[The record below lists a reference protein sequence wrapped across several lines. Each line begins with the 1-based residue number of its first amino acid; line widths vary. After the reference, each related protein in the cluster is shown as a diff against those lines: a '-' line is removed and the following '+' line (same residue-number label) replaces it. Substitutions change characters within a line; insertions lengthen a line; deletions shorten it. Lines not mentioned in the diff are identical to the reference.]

1 MTKNTKTKMT
11 KTKNTKTKT
20 LILRRRVELRGRG
33 VSRECRRPAQASVQA
48 AVCRASQRVLT
59 EWRGE
64 RAQARAGQLRPV
76 SVHSV
81 YCPQRL
87 QHLPRPTYLA
97 IGGLKRTA
105 SVMPLEAIELIIP
118 TFGTVGYCEM
128 VF

>member
-1 MTKNTKTKMT
+1 MSEASAGK
-11 KTKNTKTKT
+11 
-20 LILRRRVELRGRG
+20 RPGRG
-33 VSRECRRPAQASVQA
+33 AVQAREC
-48 AVCRASQRVLT
+48 SQS
-59 EWRGE
+59 GE